1 MLLNLKILHFPLRKN
16 LILDMANVWKVDYN
30 DNLDSNK
37 IRSSVGL
44 GAQVWTPV
52 GPLSWT
58 MAQSRSKASTDSTE
72 MFTFRIGTSF

>member
-1 MLLNLKILHFPLRKN
+1 MPNLLPESYRTDFSVFF
-16 LILDMANVWKVDYN
+16 DAGNVWEVDYN
-30 DNLDSNK
+30 DTIDDSNK

-58 MAQSRSKASTDSTE
+58 MAQSLSKASTDSTE